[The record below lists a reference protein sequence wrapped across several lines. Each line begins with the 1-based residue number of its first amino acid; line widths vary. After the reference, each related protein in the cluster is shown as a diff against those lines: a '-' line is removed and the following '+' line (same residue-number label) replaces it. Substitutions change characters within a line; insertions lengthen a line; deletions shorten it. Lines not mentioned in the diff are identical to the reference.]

1 MINGII
7 GRKIGMTQ
15 IFAADGSV
23 TPVTVIK
30 AGPCVVVQ
38 KKSASGPDGYDAV
51 QLGLVD
57 ERPVRLKNVT
67 KPMRG
72 HFEKTGGGIP
82 PTRILKEFRL
92 TEGGDGTNVGDKVLV
107 DQFSDGEMVDVI
119 GRSKGRGFA
128 GTVKRHHFNRGPES
142 HGSMNVR
149 APGSIGASA
158 YPSRVV
164 KGNRS
169 SGHMGDARITTK
181 GLTVARVDAG
191 GVVTGLAPGKASIK
205 VTSGTAVTTVPV
217 TVVRNPV
224 ASLAIEPA
232 TAAARTGDVVRFK
245 VAAQGAGGARLEMP
259 ALRWSVGGGQA
270 AHGGESPQPRDHA
283 EHVLSSPSGMSLPV
297 MLVHRTR
304 RDVSPRCVPGSG
316 EVSAVDRRPLIP
328 QGGGCS

>member
-15 IFAADGSV
+15 IFAPDASV

-30 AGPCVVVQ
+30 AGPCGVVQ
-38 KKSASGPDGYDAV
+38 KKSAAGPDGYEAV

-57 ERPVRLKNVT
+57 EIPPKLKNVT

-92 TEGGDGTNVGDKVLV
+92 SASDDGTNVGDKVLV
-107 DQFSDGEMVDVI
+107 DQFADGELVDVI

-128 GTVKRHHFNRGPES
+128 GTIKRHHFNRGPES

-169 SGHMGDARITTK
+169 SGHMGDGGITAK
-181 GLTVARVDAG
+181 GLSA
-191 GVVTGLAPGKASIK
+191 AP
-205 VTSGTAVTTVPV
+205 
-217 TVVRNPV
+217 
-224 ASLAIEPA
+224 
-232 TAAARTGDVVRFK
+232 
-245 VAAQGAGGARLEMP
+245 
-259 ALRWSVGGGQA
+259 
-270 AHGGESPQPRDHA
+270 
-283 EHVLSSPSGMSLPV
+283 
-297 MLVHRTR
+297 
-304 RDVSPRCVPGSG
+304 
-316 EVSAVDRRPLIP
+316 
-328 QGGGCS
+328 

>member
-15 IFAADGSV
+15 IFAEDGMV

-38 KKSASGPDGYDAV
+38 KKSAAGADGYDAV
-51 QLGLVD
+51 QVGLVD
-57 ERPVRLKNVT
+57 ERPPKLKNVT

-92 TEGGDGTNVGDKVLV
+92 AESSSEMSEMKVGDKILV
-107 DQFSDGEMVDVI
+107 DQFADGDVVDVV
-119 GRSKGRGFA
+119 GKSKGRGFA

-164 KGNRS
+164 KGMRS
-169 SGHMGDARITTK
+169 SGHMGDARITVK
-181 GLTVARVDAG
+181 GLTVARVDAENN
-191 GVVTGLAPGKASIK
+191 LLMI
-205 VTSGTAVTTVPV
+205 
-217 TVVRNPV
+217 R
-224 ASLAIEPA
+224 
-232 TAAARTGDVVRFK
+232 
-245 VAAQGAGGARLEMP
+245 GA
-259 ALRWSVGGGQA
+259 
-270 AHGGESPQPRDHA
+270 
-283 EHVLSSPSGMSLPV
+283 
-297 MLVHRTR
+297 
-304 RDVSPRCVPGSG
+304 VPGANGS
-316 EVSAVDRRPLIP
+316 VVVVQKAATRVKKKR
-328 QGGGCS
+328 